1 MDEQIPFQEV
11 IYKLK
16 KALETK
22 NDLVLWPRDKSTAL
36 ENVTVGCFTP
46 GETLL
51 VPIMGEDGDQWAS
64 IAECAGFEVIRLGSE
79 WGETIRGEDLELL
92 LRGMNEKIVKG
103 ILLTAHETSTGVL
116 VDVEPIAKK
125 CREKGI
131 VCIVS
136 AWDTLGVIGL
146 AMDEWNVDVLITEV
160 LEEVC
165 LVSAG
170 TKAWRCLQKIDGLK
184 GSQSEQNHFKDQL
197 SPRLLDS
204 IGRIP
209 EVNLPKEYEKI
220 KKTIRAGIQTMGL
233 ELLVKRDE
241 IASPVFTTI
250 RLPGGVDVDR
260 VLDELTKQGIG
271 GVHRLKRKENQ
282 IMRIDH
288 RVYRILEQILALCR
302 ALGTIVSSQ
311 GVPLKV
317 QEGINRAQE
326 VYSNE

>member
-11 IYKLK
+11 VYKLK
-16 KALETK
+16 KALGTK
-22 NDLVLWPRDKSTAL
+22 NDLVLWPGDKNTTL
-36 ENVTVGCFTP
+36 EKVTVGCFPP

-64 IAECAGFEVIRLGSE
+64 VAEHAGFEVIRLGSE

-92 LRGMNEKIVKG
+92 LRNMNEKSVKG
-103 ILLTAHETSTGVL
+103 ILLTAHETSTGVV

-131 VCIVS
+131 ACIVS
-136 AWDTLGVIGL
+136 AWDILGAIGL
-146 AMDEWNVDVLITEV
+146 AMDDWNVDLLVTEV

-170 TKAWRCLQKIDGLK
+170 PKAWRCLQKIDDLK
-184 GSQSEQNHFKDQL
+184 RSPGEQNRSKDQL
-197 SPRLLDS
+197 SLRLLDS
-204 IGRIP
+204 IGRIL

-233 ELLVKRDE
+233 ELLVKGDE
-241 IASPVFTTI
+241 IASPVFTTV

-260 VLDELTKQGIG
+260 VLDGIAEQGVG
-271 GVHRLKRKENQ
+271 GVSRLKRKENQ
-282 IMRIDH
+282 IIRVDH
-288 RVYRILEQILALCR
+288 RECRNLELILSLCR
-302 ALGTIVSSQ
+302 ALGIAVSNQ
-311 GVPLKV
+311 GIPLQI

-326 VYSNE
+326 VYYSE